1 MCRIIYNTVY
11 GKCFLFPGLKSIRM
25 LIFFLFFFHTSFI
38 FIALSIPTSIRWIYF
53 LVVYTTSS
61 NIVISSK
68 GKLQQSP
75 YIKLL
80 SAQILPFKVRLI
92 QGKNIEM
99 NLNFH
104 GCCICIAHFYKNS
117 YIWSDGKGGFISII
131 HSKVKFLSVA

>member
-38 FIALSIPTSIRWIYF
+38 FIDLSIPTSIRWIYF
-53 LVVYTTSS
+53 LVVYTRSS

-92 QGKNIEM
+92 QVKNIEM

-104 GCCICIAHFYKNS
+104 GYCICPFKNAR
-117 YIWSDGKGGFISII
+117 KFNLTQKRGFISII
-131 HSKVKFLSVA
+131 HSKVKYFKCSIT

>member
-38 FIALSIPTSIRWIYF
+38 FIDLSIPTSIRWIYF
-53 LVVYTTSS
+53 LVVYTRSS

-80 SAQILPFKVRLI
+80 SAQILPFKVRMI
-92 QGKNIEM
+92 QVKNIEM

-104 GCCICIAHFYKNS
+104 GYCIFIAHFEKLVYL
-117 YIWSDGKGGFISII
+117 IWRKKVVLFPSFIQRLNVS
-131 HSKVKFLSVA
+131 SVA